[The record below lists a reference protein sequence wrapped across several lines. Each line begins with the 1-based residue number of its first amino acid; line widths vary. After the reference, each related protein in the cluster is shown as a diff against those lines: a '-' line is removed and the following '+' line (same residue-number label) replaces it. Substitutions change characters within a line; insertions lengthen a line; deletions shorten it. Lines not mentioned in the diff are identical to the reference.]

1 MRVYPFGSSSL
12 NVVYNP
18 TAATT
23 ASLARYADAAQYGIR
38 VVTASHAIDGVRGTN
53 GNNGVCL
60 YTPGP
65 TGDKGP
71 DGFGGGGGGV
81 SVAYPSGSGY

>member
-12 NVVYNP
+12 NQVYNP

-23 ASLARYADAAQYGIR
+23 ASIARYADTAQYGIR
-38 VVTASHAIDGVRGTN
+38 VVTASHAINGVRGTD

-65 TGDKGP
+65 TGDTGP
-71 DGFGGGGGGV
+71 DGFGGTAGGV